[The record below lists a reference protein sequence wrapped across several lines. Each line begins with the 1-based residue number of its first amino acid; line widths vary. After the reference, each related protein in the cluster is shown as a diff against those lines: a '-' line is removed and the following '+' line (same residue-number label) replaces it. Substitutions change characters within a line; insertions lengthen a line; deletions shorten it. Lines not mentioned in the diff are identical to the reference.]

1 MGMRCR
7 MKSRLCA
14 VPAAAGFL
22 AVVCLLAAL
31 PRTAALA
38 RGLIDTGKECS
49 LTVKTEILV
58 QDEEGGDTDWRELNE
73 TDIQAY
79 LYRVADVNQYGEYA
93 GVDGFE
99 GLELEKIDSPG

>member
-1 MGMRCR
+1 MTKRHEKWKNKKGPVPARHARAGDKKSRAEMGEGMGMRCR

-49 LTVKTEILV
+49 LTVKTEI
-58 QDEEGGDTDWRELNE
+58 QIGRASCRE
-73 TDIQAY
+73 
-79 LYRVADVNQYGEYA
+79 RV
-93 GVDGFE
+93 
-99 GLELEKIDSPG
+99 

>member
-1 MGMRCR
+1 MTKRHEKWKNKKGPVPARHARAGDKKSRAEMGEGMGMRCR

-38 RGLIDTGKECS
+38 RGLIDTDRKS
-49 LTVKTEILV
+49 VV
-58 QDEEGGDTDWRELNE
+58 
-73 TDIQAY
+73 
-79 LYRVADVNQYGEYA
+79 
-93 GVDGFE
+93 
-99 GLELEKIDSPG
+99 